1 MFIWSINLSQS
12 QQEYKIE
19 KTDFSLMLG
28 KLYSYKQKKKPKKLD
43 HILITYI
50 KINSRYIKDVSV
62 RPEIMKLLEEY
73 IRQYTFD
80 IDLSNFLKISFL

>member
-28 KLYSYKQKKKPKKLD
+28 KLYSYKQKKQKKNKKKLD

-50 KINSRYIKDVSV
+50 KMNSRYIKDVSV

-80 IDLSNFLKISFL
+80 IDLSNF